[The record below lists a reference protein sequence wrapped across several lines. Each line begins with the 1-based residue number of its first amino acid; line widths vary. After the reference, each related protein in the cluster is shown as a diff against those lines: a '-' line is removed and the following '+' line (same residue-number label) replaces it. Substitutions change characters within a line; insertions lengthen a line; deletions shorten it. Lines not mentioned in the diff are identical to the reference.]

1 MRPVG
6 KNTLWLVVFLLA
18 PVALLN
24 YLDRQMLASMKFSV
38 MAELVDI
45 KSDTSWGLMLAQF
58 KWVYAC
64 LSPIGGYLAD
74 RFSRRGIICASLAA
88 WSAITWW
95 TGQATGYAELLTAR
109 TLMGISEAFY
119 IPAALA
125 LIMDYHTGATKSR
138 ATGIHTAAIYIGV
151 ILGGFAGF
159 VADAPSLGWRWAFH
173 TAGALGV
180 LYALPLFLLLRDAP
194 RAVVSETAPQNSP
207 LSALRQLLGNPSFLL
222 LTAYFALAAWP
233 GWMMKDWM
241 PAMLKS
247 QFEIS
252 QGRAGVSAGLYVNL
266 AGFVGLFLGGLWAD
280 RLVRKT
286 VRARVLV
293 SAVGMALIIPALF
306 GLGYAPTLTVA
317 ICFLALFGLGFGL
330 FDCNNM
336 PILSQLVRPELR
348 ATGYGLMNFVSVSLG
363 GFADIGVGKLRDAGV
378 AFPVIL
384 SLAACLVIANVFLV
398 LQIRP
403 QGEPIPEGVRG

>member
-1 MRPVG
+1 VRPVG

-45 KSDTSWGLMLAQF
+45 KSDMSWGLMLAQF

-109 TLMGISEAFY
+109 TLMGVSEAFY

-180 LYALPLFLLLRDAP
+180 LYALPLFLLLRDSKSPFPSDAGALG
-194 RAVVSETAPQNSP
+194 RGVGERLNINSP

-280 RLVRKT
+280 RLVRKM
-286 VRARVLV
+286 VRGRVLV

-336 PILSQLVRPELR
+336 PSSINTVNPIVTEHRGISKTV
-348 ATGYGLMNFVSVSLG
+348 
-363 GFADIGVGKLRDAGV
+363 
-378 AFPVIL
+378 PVIP
-384 SLAACLVIANVFLV
+384 AYCLCSVI
-398 LQIRP
+398 
-403 QGEPIPEGVRG
+403 